1 MKTPFPVLPFGTK
14 DYLYK
19 VSASLGL
26 NPERAFY
33 KSFFI
38 RDLRD
43 EDGQIAP
50 GTIKPRFV
58 HFIGDTFSEVDLLTE
73 KVIHLMGDAFHYS
86 QSEIFEG
93 PGKFVETDIMNDGL
107 ENHLRARPFRAQS
120 FLEAIDKSDIN
131 MVMTTLLE
139 SKYAIQVERIP
150 DPIGTGASY
159 RAKVNIVPSSAFFI
173 EENKILSPDMITAID
188 HVLNS
193 PIQGYE
199 KNIDPNFDRIAVNLL
214 GNIGEFPP
222 LKTKSELMEYLRKV
236 ILQSTLGDVV
246 Q

>member
-1 MKTPFPVLPFGTK
+1 MSLPFPILPFGTK

-19 VSASLGL
+19 VTASLGL
-26 NPERAFY
+26 NPNKAFY
-33 KSFFI
+33 KCFFI

-43 EDGQIAP
+43 EDGQIVT
-50 GTIKPRFV
+50 GTIKARFIY
-58 HFIGDTFSEVDLLTE
+58 FIADTFSEADLLTD
-73 KVIHLMGDAFHYS
+73 KVRHLMGDAFHYS
-86 QSEIFEG
+86 HSLITEG
-93 PGKFVETDIMNDGL
+93 VQALTETDVINEGIEL
-107 ENHLRARPFRAQS
+107 HLRARPFRAQS

-150 DPIGTGASY
+150 DPIGTGSSY
-159 RAKVNIVPSSAFFI
+159 QARVNIMPSSAFFK
-173 EENKILSPDMITAID
+173 EDNTLLSPDMISAID
-188 HVLNS
+188 QVLNS

-199 KNIDPNFDRIAVNLL
+199 KNIDPLFDKVAVNLL

-222 LKTKSELMEYLRKV
+222 LKTKAELMEYLRKV
-236 ILQSTLGDVV
+236 VLQSTLGDMV